1 MPDGCHWNLF
11 TLLAIFASKSW
22 EQNNCSFGDYAV
34 PLPFLAKFPAGT
46 LERFVPSSVYMTHP
60 TPLPIWCECRV
71 WFGRCS
77 ACGYRDKISPKTAF
91 VSVLKA
97 VAFVYNCASVV
108 ERMLT
113 AQIATLM
120 LAMLSTSLKPG
131 DADMRLPIGSSLLQL
146 MVYRLCDKLDWICQV
161 GFPGDCRWPATGDS
175 DAYCDVFYVCACV
188 CVRVWKVVQTLYVW
202 WKLV

>member
-1 MPDGCHWNLF
+1 
-11 TLLAIFASKSW
+11 
-22 EQNNCSFGDYAV
+22 
-34 PLPFLAKFPAGT
+34 
-46 LERFVPSSVYMTHP
+46 MTHP

-71 WFGRCS
+71 WLGRCS
-77 ACGYRDKISPKTAF
+77 ACGYKDKISPKTAF

-97 VAFVYNCASVV
+97 VAFVYNCTSVV

-120 LAMLSTSLKPG
+120 LTMLSTSLKPG

-161 GFPGDCRWPATGDS
+161 RFPGACRWPATGDN

-202 WKLV
+202 WKLA